1 MSRIL
6 GVDPGSRK
14 TGFGIIELDG
24 KQIKHVINGRLLVGD
39 GEFADR
45 LKQIFDGLTDLILR
59 YQPEIMSIEQVF
71 LHKNADSALKLGQAR
86 GAAICAAV
94 NQHLKVHEYSATQIK
109 KAVVGNGHA
118 KKEQVQYMMSVML
131 QLKEAPMQIMQHW
144 IVSAINFPQ
153 ECGSVVVEED
163 AIADDWS
170 SYRNYYRKTAA
181 GIGAGCKWGGL

>member
-59 YQPEIMSIEQVF
+59 YEPEIMSIEQVF

-131 QLKEAPMQIMQHW
+131 QLKEAPM
-144 IVSAINFPQ
+144 
-153 ECGSVVVEED
+153 ED
-163 AIADDWS
+163 AADALACAVTHA
-170 SYRNYYRKTAA
+170 NHAA
-181 GIGAGCKWGGL
+181 LDSLSNKLPAGMRISRRRGGRYSR